1 MAAIRF
7 MIELKADTYMYINR
21 DTYEVTNAEDPRAIE
36 FVHFFLKG
44 QAFLY
49 N

>member
-1 MAAIRF
+1 ML
-7 MIELKADTYMYINR
+7 ELEANSYMYINKE
-21 DTYEVTNAEDPRAIE
+21 TYEVTNAEDPNSME
-36 FVHFFLKG
+36 FIHFFLKG

>member
-1 MAAIRF
+1 
-7 MIELKADTYMYINR
+7 MIELTADDFMYINKN
-21 DTYEVTNAEDPRAIE
+21 TFEVSSADDPDALE
-36 FVHFFLKG
+36 FIHFFLKG